1 MLEQASPLSQSML
14 NSALKGE
21 SRLRPNGSRF
31 RKRLMASLMLT
42 SLVDAF
48 SILVI
53 FLIMNHSSSQEALE
67 FDSKKL
73 ALPKA
78 EQSQVIQ
85 NGVVVK
91 IDGNQFTV
99 DSKNVTIDQLA
110 QALEASKAAGI
121 DAVKDGLIIVAD
133 KKLDFADLSPV
144 IAVGSQ
150 TGFSKFKF
158 VVERRE

>member
-1 MLEQASPLSQSML
+1 MLEQSSPLNQSML
-14 NSALKGE
+14 NSALKGQ
-21 SRLRPNGSRF
+21 SRLRPNGNRF
-31 RKRLMASLMLT
+31 KKKLMASLMLT

-53 FLIMNHSSSQEALE
+53 FLIMNHSASQESLE
-67 FDSKKL
+67 FDNRKL
-73 ALPKA
+73 TLPKA

-91 IDGNQFTV
+91 IQGGHFIV
-99 DSKNVTIDQLA
+99 DSNEVAINQLA
-110 QALEASKAAGI
+110 QALEASKGEI
-121 DAVKDGLIIVAD
+121 DAKKDGLIIIAD

-150 TGFSKFKF
+150 AGFSKFKF
-158 VVERRE
+158 VVERQE

>member
-1 MLEQASPLSQSML
+1 MLEQASPLNQSML
-14 NSALKGE
+14 NSALKGQ
-21 SRLRPNGSRF
+21 SRLRPNGGHI

-53 FLIMNHSSSQEALE
+53 FLIMNHSTSQEALD
-67 FDSKKL
+67 FDNKEL
-73 ALPKA
+73 VLPKA

-91 IDGNQFTV
+91 IDGNHFSV
-99 DSKNVTIDQLA
+99 DSKNVTINQLA
-110 QALEASKAAGI
+110 GALEASKADV

-133 KKLDFADLSPV
+133 RKLDFADLSPV

-150 TGFSKFKF
+150 VGFSKFKF